1 MKLHRWQTPQIFIKS
16 KTAQMTNSS
25 NIHQKWNCTNDKL
38 QIFRLK
44 FLGFKKMGWMRK
56 VCLISVQLAYKHCI
70 LSSLAGILTIP
81 IFLSTQLVRIQY
93 FYKTRMYQMTFN
105 SFLKAYCHPLST
117 GRSDL
122 IGGAI
127 RDPRSN
133 PKSDSRSEI
142 QLSGWL
148 FNWLV
153 VTTELQTITVLIPFQ
168 LGSRKT

>member
-1 MKLHRWQTPQIFIKS
+1 
-16 KTAQMTNSS
+16 MTNSS

-127 RDPRSN
+127 RDLIGGAIRDPIWGPIQDPIQNPIRD
-133 PKSDSRSEI
+133 PKSNYLVGCLI
-142 QLSGWL
+142 GWL
-148 FNWLV
+148 SP
-153 VTTELQTITVLIPFQ
+153 QK
-168 LGSRKT
+168 SKR